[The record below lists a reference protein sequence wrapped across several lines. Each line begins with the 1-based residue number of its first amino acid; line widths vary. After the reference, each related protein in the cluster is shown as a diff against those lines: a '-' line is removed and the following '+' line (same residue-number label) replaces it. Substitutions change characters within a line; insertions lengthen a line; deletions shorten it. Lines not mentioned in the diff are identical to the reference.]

1 MRRFLSIALAVG
13 LVLSFS
19 LLTAVPALAESEV
32 WVDDDWTSQADVDL
46 YDDTLTW
53 QTDAFATIQDGID
66 AADSPGGV
74 VHVAEGTYTENIIL
88 TEGIAVLGA
97 GAAGTIIDGGGTGPV
112 VLTNNLTSATIFDGF
127 TVTNGNTDYG
137 GGMRNDSSS
146 PRVSNCIFEGNTA
159 SNRGGGMYNLNSSSP
174 TVTGCT
180 FLNNTATSLS
190 GGAIACRSISCPI
203 IANCIF
209 VGNHSPSGGGIYA
222 GAASYPTITD
232 NTIVSNTATNGGGI
246 YVANSSSVIT
256 NNIIANNTATTSGGG
271 IYSAAATAP
280 TIDYNDVWSNTSGN
294 YAGCSAGG
302 NDISDDP
309 GFLDAEY
316 HIDLSSPCADVGDNA
331 AVPDDTAD
339 LDGDSDTDEPMPYD
353 FEGDPRIWEDAA
365 SPTVDIGADEYSD
378 NDPPFA
384 PDVTSSGYRD
394 GSVTD
399 DDTPE
404 FSFVQDDPNY
414 YDTVKYTFQIDDDDD
429 FSSPVVNYTSGLL
442 AQDILESFTSP
453 SLPDGE
459 YYWQVRSTDRFDAE
473 GPWAD
478 GSLTPGEPAFILDT
492 SPPPA
497 VSGRVG
503 GEVYPVDKASL
514 LAPWLGLSIVL
525 ILAAGGLIS
534 ARRRSR

>member
-66 AADSPGGV
+66 NVEQDGI
-74 VHVAEGTYTENIIL
+74 VHVAAGTYTENIQL
-88 TEGIAVLGA
+88 NKNGVDVLGA
-97 GAAGTIIDGGGTGPV
+97 GAAGTIIDGDNSGPV
-112 VLTNNLTSATIFDGF
+112 VWANSIDSTTTIDGF
-127 TVTNGNTDYG
+127 TITNGYANYG
-137 GGMRNDSSS
+137 GGMYNDGSS
-146 PRVSNCIFEGNTA
+146 PVVSNCIFDGNRA
-159 SNRGGGMYNLNSSSP
+159 DNRGGGMYNINGSSP
-174 TVTGCT
+174 VVVNCV
-180 FLNNTATSLS
+180 FCNNTA
-190 GGAIACRSISCPI
+190 IAL
-203 IANCIF
+203 
-209 VGNHSPSGGGIYA
+209 SGGGIYTN
-222 GAASYPTITD
+222 GVSYPAIINCTIAD
-232 NTIVSNTATNGGGI
+232 NAAGYRGGGI
-246 YVANSSSVIT
+246 YTANASLTIA
-256 NNIIANNTATTSGGG
+256 NNIIANNTATSSGSG
-271 IYSAAATAP
+271 IYSTVAIV
-280 TIDYNDVWSNTSGN
+280 IDHNDVYNNTLVNCTST
-294 YAGCSAGG
+294 
-302 NDISDDP
+302 NDPAADP
-309 GFLDAEY
+309 DFIDAEY
-316 HIDLSSPCADVGDNA
+316 HIDSDSPCINAGDNA

-492 SPPPA
+492 SPPPV

-525 ILAAGGLIS
+525 ILAAGGLILR
-534 ARRRSR
+534 RRRSR